1 MKGTILS
8 IIELDSGIIT
18 PGSLD
23 TLRFATGLSDCTGN
37 PVTGLVLCAPEQ
49 TPDIEPLQQ
58 LGVDIVLLQNP
69 LLDRY
74 TAEGYTGTLLH
85 YIGGIGTSY
94 ICIPHSATGTDF
106 APALG
111 VKLGGP
117 CITAVHG
124 IQGTEHPPR
133 FTRSVAGGK
142 LEEDILPLSFPA
154 VLTVTS
160 GSPAPLPVPS
170 GEQHHVTVME
180 ADITLNN
187 TLEVARTTAA
197 AVSSSLLSAE
207 VIIAAGKGV
216 GSIEHMAL
224 LNDMASLFP
233 RASIAGSRGACDM
246 GLVDYGLQVGMTG
259 KNVSPKL
266 YIACGIS
273 GSPQHIM
280 GMKNAGTIVAI
291 NRDPDAP
298 IHSVADIRII
308 EDLKVFIPQF
318 IEAVNEHQRLSF

>member
-8 IIELDSGIIT
+8 IIELDSGAIT
-18 PGSLD
+18 PESVD
-23 TLRFATGLSDCTGN
+23 TLHFAMQLGAAEDS

-49 TPDIEPLQQ
+49 TPDMEPLQQ
-58 LGVDIVLLQNP
+58 LGVDIVLLRNP

-117 CITAVHG
+117 CITAVHS

-259 KNVSPKL
+259 KSVSPKL

-273 GSPQHIM
+273 GAIQHLA
-280 GMKNAGTIVAI
+280 GMSSSKYIVAI
-291 NRDPDAP
+291 NKDPDAP
-298 IHSVADIRII
+298 IFQKADYGI
-308 EDLKVFIPQF
+308 
-318 IEAVNEHQRLSF
+318 